1 MIAFRGLLALMLL
14 VLGVY
19 TGVVLFEYGPT
30 LFQRFFGDMAAVN
43 WAGQFNLD
51 FMMMLMLSALWVSW
65 RHEFSP
71 LGLGLGVIAFFGGI
85 GFLSVYLL
93 IMIPRVNGD
102 ASTLLMGERAN
113 RQQI

>member
-1 MIAFRGLLALMLL
+1 MNALRGLLAVMLL
-14 VLGVY
+14 VLSVY
-19 TGVVLFEYGPT
+19 TGIVLFEYGPN
-30 LFQRFFGDMAAVN
+30 LFPRFFGDMAAVD

-51 FMMMLMLSALWVSW
+51 FLMMLMLSALWVSW

-71 LGLGLGVIAFFGGI
+71 AGLGLGVLAFFGGI

-102 ASTLLMGERAN
+102 MAVLLMGERAVKA
-113 RQQI
+113 RP

>member
-1 MIAFRGLLALMLL
+1 MTAFRGLLALMLL

-19 TGVVLFEYGPT
+19 TGIVLFEYGPT

-65 RHEFSP
+65 RHEFSA

-85 GFLSVYLL
+85 GFLSIYFL

-102 ASTLLMGERAN
+102 IAVLLMGKQAGRESD
-113 RQQI
+113 